1 MIPFFVVSFFHAPGS
16 PAPDPEGTGAQV
28 QKGQGP
34 GGKDPLP
41 SRLPR
46 GQGPLRQGDRPHH
59 PADSPLGT
67 CHRAPVQPP
76 GPEALRD
83 GRHSNPGARPK
94 LTPEET
100 LRVLQALEGPPP
112 DGGLW
117 TGPKL
122 QRWVAEHLGKR
133 LSLNPIYRLL
143 HEAGFALR
151 VPRPVHRKAE
161 REAQEAFKKNSAKRW
176 RRPGQRGEG

>member
-1 MIPFFVVSFFHAPGS
+1 MP
-16 PAPDPEGTGAQV
+16 QV
-28 QKGQGP
+28 ARHLTLRELERRYKKA
-34 GGKDPLP
+34 KDPVEKTRFQAVYHAAKGL
-41 SRLPR
+41 SAKEIARITLQTPR
-46 GQGPLRQGDRPHH
+46 WVHATVRRYNL
-59 PADSPLGT
+59 L
-67 CHRAPVQPP
+67 

-100 LRVLQALEGPPP
+100 LKVLEALEGPPP

-133 LSLNPIYRLL
+133 LSLSPIYRLL
-143 HEAGFALR
+143 HEAG
-151 VPRPVHRKAE
+151 
-161 REAQEAFKKNSAKRW
+161 
-176 RRPGQRGEG
+176 

>member
-1 MIPFFVVSFFHAPGS
+1 MP
-16 PAPDPEGTGAQV
+16 QV
-28 QKGQGP
+28 ARHLTLRELERRYKKA
-34 GGKDPLP
+34 KDPVEKTRFQAVYHAAKGL
-41 SRLPR
+41 SAREIARITLQTPR
-46 GQGPLRQGDRPHH
+46 WVHATVRRYNL
-59 PADSPLGT
+59 L
-67 CHRAPVQPP
+67 

-83 GRHSNPGARPK
+83 GRHNNPGARPK

-100 LRVLQALEGPPP
+100 LRVLEALEGPPP

-133 LSLNPIYRLL
+133 LSLSPIYRLL

>member
-1 MIPFFVVSFFHAPGS
+1 MP
-16 PAPDPEGTGAQV
+16 QV
-28 QKGQGP
+28 ARHLTLRELEQRYKKA
-34 GGKDPLP
+34 KDPVEKTRFQAVYHAARGL
-41 SRLPR
+41 SAKEIARITLQTPR
-46 GQGPLRQGDRPHH
+46 WVHATVRRYNL
-59 PADSPLGT
+59 L
-67 CHRAPVQPP
+67 

-83 GRHSNPGARPK
+83 GRHNNPGARPK

-100 LRVLQALEGPPP
+100 LRVLEALESPPP

-122 QRWVAEHLGKR
+122 RRWVEEHLGKR

-161 REAQEAFKKNSAKRW
+161 REAQEAFKKSSGGKW
-176 RRPGQRGEG
+176 RKPEAQGVG

>member
-1 MIPFFVVSFFHAPGS
+1 VRRYN
-16 PAPDPEGTGAQV
+16 
-28 QKGQGP
+28 
-34 GGKDPLP
+34 L
-41 SRLPR
+41 L
-46 GQGPLRQGDRPHH
+46 
-59 PADSPLGT
+59 
-67 CHRAPVQPP
+67 

-83 GRHSNPGARPK
+83 GRHNNPGPRPK

-100 LRVLQALEGPPP
+100 LKVLEALEGPPP

-161 REAQEAFKKNSAKRW
+161 REAQEAFKKTPPRGGG
-176 RRPGQRGEG
+176 RPGSGAKGEGVGLR